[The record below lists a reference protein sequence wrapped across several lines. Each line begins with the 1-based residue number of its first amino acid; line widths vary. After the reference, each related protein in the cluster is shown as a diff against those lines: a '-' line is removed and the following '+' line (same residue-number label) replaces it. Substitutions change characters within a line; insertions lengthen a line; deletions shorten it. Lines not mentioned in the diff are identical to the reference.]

1 MYRAPVVRM
10 ERRNDIA
17 GAITSATSAPVQSD
31 FGMVRIFNTAGA
43 LAYVRAVQA
52 GTDTVTTANGMPI
65 AAGGVEWMLVAKGQ
79 RVAGILAS
87 GTGTLA
93 ITEHGL

>member
-17 GAITSATSAPVQSD
+17 GAITSATSAPVQSSY
-31 FGMVRIFNTAGA
+31 GMVRVFNTSGA
-43 LAYVRAVQA
+43 LAYVRAVET
-52 GTDTVTTANGMPI
+52 GGTVTAANGMPI
-65 AAGGVEWMLVAKGQ
+65 AAGGVEWMLVSRGQ
-79 RVAGILAS
+79 SVAGILAS
-87 GTGTLA
+87 GTGTIA